1 MFGSDIIRVKI
12 KGFLKNVT
20 EDCIMDFDENGIR
33 NKHSI
38 SFKKDD
44 VKYNIKLLNNA
55 IIMVRE
61 TDDYINSFVFKKKNA
76 TSNYL
81 LKDNNYSLDVN
92 IDVQELNINDN
103 YFYVRYVIMDTSCTY
118 DFKIEMSNCL

>member
-20 EDCIMDFDENGIR
+20 EDKIMNFNENGIR
-33 NKHSI
+33 NKQRI

-44 VKYNIKLLNNA
+44 VKYNIKLFNNE

-61 TDDYINSFVFKKKNA
+61 NNDYINSFLFKRDNSI
-76 TSNYL
+76 SNYL
-81 LKDNNYSLDVN
+81 IKDNSYSLDIE
-92 IDVQELNINDN
+92 IDIQELNINDN
-103 YFYVRYVIMDTSCTY
+103 FFYVKYVIKDTSCVY
-118 DFKIEMSNCL
+118 EFKIEMGNIL